1 MRKIILMLLI
11 FAFIF
16 VSGCNLKNNTPITI
30 KITSTPSNAMVYVD
44 GSFKGETP
52 LTIDNISK
60 GNHRVV
66 VEKANY
72 LAVRDNIKVEKEDTF
87 NFNLVPPPLFFEGDY
102 SNIYD
107 TVIEQNKLYIVNI
120 ALKEAN
126 VHCIDLGQKKEIWK
140 YKIEGIN
147 NISNFKVI
155 DNIIYISIY
164 DEKHRYY
171 VLYTID
177 GERQLLNKETFP
189 AVTGGKIGEDI
200 VINYS
205 FDFFNPAALDNFI
218 TAYSLKQHKIIWE
231 KDIKE
236 KEPIVVLGPFNN
248 YVCAFGIS
256 NSYLKIFKID
266 KTTGETIL
274 QKVFPEISNFG
285 ESEGEK
291 IIPSPIGNI
300 GKKIFF
306 APDEREIYCVD
317 LDRMEILYKCDPGIY
332 FHLAAIKDNLLFV
345 SGSGKSVA
353 IDINSGK
360 IKGTFDVQ
368 FSAINSAISARKVS
382 AISTV
387 NGKVFIGVSGDK
399 IHSFDKNGKELPFP
413 YSPDM
418 LGGSFSDFETSNN
431 ILLVSAT
438 NRITGEPI
446 NYLYAFD
453 TETFEPLFIIRGE
466 DGDQELSFRI
476 YSDLLFIISRN
487 IGGPRHGKDKVM
499 IIDLKVFK

>member
-1 MRKIILMLLI
+1 MRKIILMLLL
-11 FAFIF
+11 FVFIF
-16 VSGCNLKNNTPITI
+16 VSGCNLKNNTPIAI
-30 KITSTPSNAMVYVD
+30 KITSTPSNALVYVD

-52 LTIDNISK
+52 LSIDNIFK

-72 LAVRDNIKVEKEDTF
+72 LATRDNIKVEKEDTL
-87 NFNLVPPPLFFEGDY
+87 NLNLVPLPVFFEAECN
-102 SNIYD
+102 NIYD
-107 TVIEQNKLYIVNI
+107 TIIEQNNLYIADT
-120 ALKEAN
+120 ALEEAN
-126 VHCIDLGQKKEIWK
+126 VYCIDLGQKKEIWK
-140 YKIEGIN
+140 YKIEGTN
-147 NISNFKVI
+147 NISDFKVI
-155 DNIIYISIY
+155 DNSIYISIY
-164 DEKHRYY
+164 DEKHGYY

-177 GERQLLNKETFP
+177 GEGQLLNKETLP
-189 AVTGGKIGEDI
+189 ATMGGKIGEDI
-200 VINYS
+200 VINYW
-205 FDFFNPAALDNFI
+205 FDFFKPNAQDNFI

-236 KEPIVVLGPFNN
+236 KEPIIVLGPFNN
-248 YVCAFGIS
+248 YVYAFGIS

-285 ESEGEK
+285 VGPSGK
-291 IIPSPIGNI
+291 IIPNPIGNI

-317 LDRMEILYKCDPGIY
+317 LDRMEILYKRDPGIY
-332 FHLAAIKDNLLFV
+332 FHLVAIKDNLFFV
-345 SGSGKSVA
+345 TGSGKSVA

-360 IKGTFDVQ
+360 IKGTFDGQ
-368 FSAINSAISARKVS
+368 FSAISA
-382 AISTV
+382 V

-399 IHSFDKNGKELPFP
+399 IHSFDENGKELPFP

-418 LGGSFSDFETSNN
+418 FGGSFIDFETSNN
-431 ILLVSAT
+431 ILLVSVT

-466 DGDQELSFRI
+466 DSDQELSFRI
-476 YSDLLFIISRN
+476 YSDLLFIISHN
-487 IGGPRHGKDKVM
+487 IGGPRYGKDKVM